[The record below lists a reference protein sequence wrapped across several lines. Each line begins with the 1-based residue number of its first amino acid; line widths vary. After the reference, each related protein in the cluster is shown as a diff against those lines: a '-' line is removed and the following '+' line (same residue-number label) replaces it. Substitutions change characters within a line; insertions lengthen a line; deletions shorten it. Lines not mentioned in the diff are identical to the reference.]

1 MANCKIC
8 GAEFES
14 IYSKQVTCSQ
24 KCRDEKNR
32 RNMARHYKNKVRPAP
47 APKKDRR
54 EEALQ
59 AIRDV
64 MHYIPSR
71 LDGAVVVY
79 EPGSPE
85 FEQIARQ
92 YDLHN

>member
-8 GAEFES
+8 GAEFQS
-14 IYSKQVTCSQ
+14 IYPKQVTCSQ
-24 KCRDEKNR
+24 VCRDEKNR
-32 RNMARHYKNKVRPAP
+32 QNMRRHSQQRVKVP
-47 APKKDRR
+47 APKKDYR

-71 LDGAVVVY
+71 LNGSVVVY

-85 FEQIARQ
+85 FEQIARL
-92 YDLHN
+92 YAH